1 MKPIIPQPGQTGM
14 LQTRLDGLLDMS
26 HPIVVLTG
34 LIDWEAIERDC
45 AEHFPSH
52 TGRPAIRVRLAVGLL
67 YLQHTFK
74 LSDSSVLAQWIQNP
88 YFQFFCGE
96 EFMQHIAP
104 VDPSSL
110 SRWRKTLGKRGVSRL
125 LATTIKAGERVGLV
139 NRSSFE
145 SLIFDITVMHSD
157 IAFPL
162 DGELYDKAR
171 KRLLKLA
178 RECGL
183 QPRRTYTNLAKGLLG
198 KVYRLGR
205 GRKFKQMGEALAEL
219 RRFTELVAADIR
231 RQLPLVRC
239 PGILERL
246 ETELALAERL
256 VKQRRGDKNKLY
268 SLHEPHVDCISKGKT
283 RMPFEFGVK
292 YSLAV
297 THEERFVVGAMTFPG
312 APYDGHTLAEAL
324 EQVEEM
330 TGVRPRRAFADRG
343 CRGHG
348 VEGPKVFISGQRKG
362 VTPALRRDIRRRAA
376 IEPVIGHMK
385 SDGRLA
391 RCPLKGTEGDMFH
404 AIMCGCG
411 HNIRMILRWIEN
423 ALERTKGGRRK
434 RLGMQTA
441 PPPI

>member
-1 MKPIIPQPGQTGM
+1 
-14 LQTRLDGLLDMS
+14 MS
-26 HPIVVLTG
+26 G
-34 LIDWEAIERDC
+34 
-45 AEHFPSH
+45 
-52 TGRPAIRVRLAVGLL
+52 
-67 YLQHTFK
+67 
-74 LSDSSVLAQWIQNP
+74 
-88 YFQFFCGE
+88 
-96 EFMQHIAP
+96 
-104 VDPSSL
+104 
-110 SRWRKTLGKRGVSRL
+110 
-125 LATTIKAGERVGLV
+125 
-139 NRSSFE
+139 SSFGN
-145 SLIFDITVMHSD
+145 LIIDITVMHKD

-162 DGELYDKAR
+162 DGELCDKAR

-178 RECGL
+178 RKCGL
-183 QPRRTYTNLAKGLLG
+183 QPRRTCTRLARDLLG
-198 KVYRLGR
+198 KACRLGR
-205 GRKFKQMGEALAEL
+205 GRKFKQMEEALAEL

-231 RQLPLVRC
+231 RQLPLIRC

-246 ETELALAERL
+246 ERELALAERL
-256 VKQRRGDKNKLY
+256 VKQQSGDKNKLY
-268 SLHEPHVDCISKGKT
+268 SLSEPNVDCISKGKA
-283 RMPFEFGVK
+283 RMLYEFGVK

-297 THEERFVVGAMTFPG
+297 THKECFVAGAMTFPG

-324 EQVEEM
+324 GQVEEM

-343 CRGHG
+343 YRGHG
-348 VEGPKVFISGQRKG
+348 VEGPEVFISGQRRG
-362 VTPALRRDIRRRAA
+362 VTPALRKDIRRRAA